1 MSLGHCSVF
10 LFCSRIVQLRGEGG
24 ERGYRM
30 KNNGPNLY
38 VSSWHFVDPAADCIV
53 FNNARGAGCGK
64 AGSGMEWAIFQSSLS
79 PGLALSTVG
88 KRLVAHGR

>member
-24 ERGYRM
+24 ERGYRV

-53 FNNARGAGCGK
+53 STMLEERG
-64 AGSGMEWAIFQSSLS
+64 
-79 PGLALSTVG
+79 
-88 KRLVAHGR
+88 VAEQEV